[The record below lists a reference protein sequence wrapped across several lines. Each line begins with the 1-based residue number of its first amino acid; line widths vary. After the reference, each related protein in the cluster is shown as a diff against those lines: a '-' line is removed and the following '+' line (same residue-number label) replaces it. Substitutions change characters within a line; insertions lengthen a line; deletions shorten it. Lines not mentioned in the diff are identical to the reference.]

1 MSLHSARGE
10 VSSSSAMSCSVSLLL
25 TSWGLMNVGMELHL
39 SLPLCVDAS
48 ALGSTGDGCEGA
60 LGE

>member
-1 MSLHSARGE
+1 MSLCSTRGE
-10 VSSSSAMSCSVSLLL
+10 VSSSSAASCSVSLLS

-39 SLPLCVDAS
+39 SPPLCVDAS
-48 ALGSTGDGCEGA
+48 ALGSTGDGWEGE